1 MCGDSEKQFGIV
13 SKRVMYMNKSIKSN
27 RRLNRKLRRKE
38 SFIGFLFC
46 LPSSIGMILFFFVP
60 FGVCVYMSLAENL
73 NLSKFVGFK
82 NYIDILG
89 SEAFRLAAWNTFKFN
104 FTAVPLIMAVSLSVA
119 LLLYKKLKGYNFFRT
134 VFIFPLVLPVA
145 SVVLFFQIIF
155 SETGMIN
162 NILGFFNVA
171 PVNWVNS
178 SNSFV
183 MLLTLYLW
191 KNSGYN
197 IILFLSALN
206 SIPKEY
212 YEASGID
219 GASALTQLRKITLPL
234 IIPYMF
240 FILVISF
247 INSFKSFREAFI
259 LFGAHPNQSIYMIQ
273 HFMNNNFQN
282 LNYLRLAV
290 GAIMIFMVIFLLVLL
305 LFGLRKKA
313 GDIEL

>member
-1 MCGDSEKQFGIV
+1 MS
-13 SKRVMYMNKSIKSN
+13 NNIKAN
-27 RRLNRKLRRKE
+27 RKLNRKLRRKE
-38 SFIGFLFC
+38 SFTGFMFC
-46 LPSSIGMILFFFVP
+46 LPSTIGLCAFFVVP

-73 NLSKFVGFK
+73 NISKFVGIQ
-82 NYIDILG
+82 NYIDVLG
-89 SEAFRLAAWNTFKFN
+89 SAAFRLAALNTLKFN
-104 FTAVPLIMAVSLSVA
+104 FVAVPLIMASSLAVA
-119 LLLYKKLKGYNFFRT
+119 LLLYKKLRGYNFFRT

-155 SETGMIN
+155 SESGMIN
-162 NILGFFNVA
+162 NILGVFSIA
-171 PVNWVNS
+171 PVDWINS

-183 MLLTLYLW
+183 MLLVLYLW

-197 IILFLSALN
+197 IILFFSALN

-212 YEASGID
+212 YEASGLD
-219 GASALTQLRKITLPL
+219 GAGSFTQLTKITLPM
-234 IIPYMF
+234 IAPYMF

-259 LFGAHPNQSIYMIQ
+259 LFGAHPNRSIYMIQ

-290 GAIMIFMVIFLLVLL
+290 GAIMIFIVIFILVLL
-305 LFGLRKKA
+305 LFRLRSKA